1 MRSRRHAGLDLRGRF
16 EPQGGWP
23 RIEAQRLHQLVNDLG
38 RAPGLHGLGDAG
50 LEVVAQHQT
59 VRALDRALHSGELLH
74 HLRAVHLVINH
85 ADHSVEVAP
94 SVLQSAEDGDLV
106 PWLHGLT
113 LPTRGGF
120 STSRWLTGRVSA
132 VGGLRPWSHGL
143 ASSALTTAIVVV
155 DVGLSRIAWRHGAG
169 VGWLAYVLLVAVAVV
184 FALGTLYT
192 WRAGQPMPLP
202 VLCVSGVL
210 LMALVADVL
219 SLAVAGRGTGTS
231 AVHAASAGTA
241 LTLLTAAGVSV
252 VLYLLALRHLS
263 GPVPLHTAETG
274 GRGPAVVFVHGLG
287 ASGRYWDAVVPRLAG
302 RRTVAVD
309 LLGFGRSP
317 KPRRA
322 SYDVDC
328 HTDGLAP
335 HVPEGS
341 IVVAHSVG
349 ASVALRLAT
358 HHSARVAGLVLIA
371 PPAHADAETARDQI
385 SELGTLAR
393 LTTRDRLAAM
403 TMCELMC
410 MLRPFAAAVA
420 PPSSGATCPPRWR
433 WTASSTRGPRTPG
446 PSSGSSSIIGLM
458 TTSPC
463 SGSPCWCWPEA
474 TTR

>member
-1 MRSRRHAGLDLRGRF
+1 M
-16 EPQGGWP
+16 
-23 RIEAQRLHQLVNDLG
+23 
-38 RAPGLHGLGDAG
+38 
-50 LEVVAQHQT
+50 
-59 VRALDRALHSGELLH
+59 
-74 HLRAVHLVINH
+74 
-85 ADHSVEVAP
+85 
-94 SVLQSAEDGDLV
+94 
-106 PWLHGLT
+106 
-113 LPTRGGF
+113 
-120 STSRWLTGRVSA
+120 
-132 VGGLRPWSHGL
+132 
-143 ASSALTTAIVVV
+143 VV

-169 VGWLAYVLLVAVAVV
+169 VGGLAYVLLVAVAVV

-202 VLCVSGVL
+202 VLCVSGIL

-252 VLYLLALRHLS
+252 ALYLLALRHLS
-263 GPVPLHTAETG
+263 GPAPLHTAETG

-328 HTDGLAP
+328 HTDALAP
-335 HVPEGS
+335 HVPGGS

-358 HHSARVAGLVLIA
+358 HHPGRVAGLVLIA
-371 PPAHADAETARDQI
+371 PPAHADAEAARDQI

-393 LTTRDRLAAM
+393 LTARDRLAAM
-403 TMCELMC
+403 TMCGLMC

-420 PPSSGATCPPRWR
+420 PLVRRDVPSHVAMDGVLHTWSSYSRTLQRVVIDHRIDDDLATLEVPLLVLAGSDDPVTPLPDIRDALGRSGAGPEALRVIEGGGHHPTLQEPSLVPAAMEVVA
-433 WTASSTRGPRTPG
+433 TAGAG
-446 PSSGSSSIIGLM
+446 PS
-458 TTSPC
+458 
-463 SGSPCWCWPEA
+463 
-474 TTR
+474 R